1 MTEKQILRAALDHY
15 FETGNRF
22 YHNEGKAVFVGLE
35 IVTKYKALPEDPTD
49 YEATSICP
57 E

>member
-1 MTEKQILRAALDHY
+1 MTEKQFLRAALDHY

-22 YHNEGKAVFVGLE
+22 YQESGRVVLVDLE
-35 IVTKYKALPEDPTD
+35 TVTKYKALPEDQTD
-49 YEATSICP
+49 YDATSICP